1 MYLNFLKFFSKN
13 IIILDVK
20 GKNFKRKRYIWHIE
34 FTIPEERSKNVKD
47 KNEKIKTKM
56 TGQ

>member
-1 MYLNFLKFFSKN
+1 MYVKFLKFFSKN

-20 GKNFKRKRYIWHIE
+20 AKNFKRKRYIWHIE
-34 FTIPEERSKNVKD
+34 FTIPEERRKNVKD